1 MSWSPIIGAVL
12 VLYAVFVIYKGRIT
26 VSDDFNSSSRLNR
39 SEKPVQFWFSVFVLL
54 VIAVLLIFNVF
65 HY

>member
-1 MSWSPIIGAVL
+1 MSWSSIIGVVL
-12 VLYAVFVIYKGRIT
+12 VLYAVFVMYKGRIT
-26 VSDDFNSSSRLNR
+26 VSDDFHSSSWMTR
-39 SEKPVQFWFSVFVLL
+39 SEKPVQFWFSVSLML